1 MENSKAKVGYYGVGG
16 FLLEVVKVIFLAVI
30 IVTPVKVF
38 LFQPFFVQGASMEPN
53 FKDGEYLIVNEVG
66 YKKTEFGIGEKKLL
80 TIKPFKDLE
89 RGDVVV
95 FRYPLN
101 PKQYFIKRVI
111 ALPGEKVVVNNGD
124 IHIYKGSDEGS
135 SALLLNSDFKEVDFS
150 EKEYLSEGLK
160 TIGNTDQVMGEG
172 EYFVLGD
179 NRYHSHDSRAWGAV
193 SEDYI
198 IGKVLLRAWPIN
210 KVDIF

>member
-1 MENSKAKVGYYGVGG
+1 MWLFMDNSKAKVGYYGVGG

-66 YKKTEFGIGEKKLL
+66 YKKTEFGFGEKKLL

-124 IHIYKGSDEGS
+124 IHIYKGSNKSHDNILLEG
-135 SALLLNSDFKEVDFS
+135 DFEEVDFS
-150 EKEYLSEGLK
+150 EKESLCLYTANVSTASEK
-160 TIGNTDQVMGEG
+160 
-172 EYFVLGD
+172 
-179 NRYHSHDSRAWGAV
+179 
-193 SEDYI
+193 
-198 IGKVLLRAWPIN
+198 
-210 KVDIF
+210 